1 VKYQHPET
9 LDGLSLDELNTLHKA
24 AWEEYTS
31 IATKDDADISDADL
45 ADLDALDGHL
55 SVITAAAT
63 ALEEA
68 AAERADKLAAARG
81 KVDAAASTPDPEP
94 EPEPEPEPQSDED
107 DGDSADEDA
116 EAETTKEPVMA
127 SASSVAKAAS
137 QARADS
143 PVLFTRPAS
152 VITAAAN
159 LPSIA
164 SQEQFDDLLHVARVF
179 GQKAAKGPSA
189 GSTLEIRGG
198 EAFGLS
204 KDAVRQGVAKIKK
217 APEEF
222 AIDMGMNAEEQLRLV
237 DEVARES
244 RLSGGSLARSVL
256 AAGGWC
262 APSETVY
269 DFCSFETVSGLIDIP
284 TVNIRRGGLRFT
296 KGPDYASIAADPEI
310 GFHQTEAQAIAGTP
324 KVCYAVECP
333 PFEDIRL
340 DVVGFCITAG
350 ILTNVGYPELIRRVL
365 EIGAVAHAHKVNKYV
380 IDAIVA
386 DAGAPINAVEAGSAT
401 ADVLDALNLQAWRIR
416 TTYSMGANATVEVVL
431 PTWAKAVIQADLSYR
446 TGVDLIN
453 VSDAQI
459 NAYFSARGLRVQFV
473 EDFQTLTSGTT
484 GTWTEW
490 PASVTALLYPAG
502 SFIKGTTDVI
512 DLDTIYD
519 SVNISTNTY
528 TAAFFEE
535 GILVANRCAGAVA
548 VTIDLTH
555 LGRTGAADITDL
567 VAAP

>member
-1 VKYQHPET
+1 
-9 LDGLSLDELNTLHKA
+9 
-24 AWEEYTS
+24 
-31 IATKDDADISDADL
+31 
-45 ADLDALDGHL
+45 
-55 SVITAAAT
+55 
-63 ALEEA
+63 
-68 AAERADKLAAARG
+68 
-81 KVDAAASTPDPEP
+81 
-94 EPEPEPEPQSDED
+94 
-107 DGDSADEDA
+107 
-116 EAETTKEPVMA
+116 
-127 SASSVAKAAS
+127 
-137 QARADS
+137 
-143 PVLFTRPAS
+143 
-152 VITAAAN
+152 
-159 LPSIA
+159 
-164 SQEQFDDLLHVARVF
+164 
-179 GQKAAKGPSA
+179 
-189 GSTLEIRGG
+189 
-198 EAFGLS
+198 
-204 KDAVRQGVAKIKK
+204 
-217 APEEF
+217 
-222 AIDMGMNAEEQLRLV
+222 
-237 DEVARES
+237 
-244 RLSGGSLARSVL
+244 VL

-380 IDAIVA
+380 IDA
-386 DAGAPINAVEAGSAT
+386 
-401 ADVLDALNLQAWRIR
+401 
-416 TTYSMGANATVEVVL
+416 
-431 PTWAKAVIQADLSYR
+431 IQADLSYR